1 MLDLQLCS
9 RGPANPAPARFA
21 PLFAAV
27 LHVAVFHAAAACQDG
42 ALQNLPAS
50 QVRDSTGIRIV
61 ENARPADD
69 SRLPW
74 RIGREPSVSIGE
86 VTGEEAY
93 MLHRV
98 DDAVMLPDG
107 RIVVANTGTSEIRVF
122 DASGMH
128 QATWGR
134 EGGGPGEFTALAGV
148 APWPGDSIVAWD
160 TRTDAIAVFDSVGA
174 LGRSFVLEAEG
185 RPAEPRMPMNDGTIL
200 GRIVDAG
207 SGPGYRRE
215 QITHEVRDSD
225 GRMLVSLGEHA
236 GRESFIN
243 MDGRMAV
250 FGLLPFS
257 RSLHEALWGEMVILA
272 PDDHYE
278 IRAYDRTTGRLARIV
293 RRDYANR
300 APTREEVDRA
310 IDDALE
316 RTNLSGDR
324 LEWTREGYKDMPL
337 VEGFPAFRSLLVDVL
352 DHLWVREATLPGMDR
367 PAPLWTVFNAEGRV
381 LGFIE
386 TPEGLTVL
394 EIGADYILGQ
404 AADDLGVESV
414 QVWPLER

>member
-1 MLDLQLCS
+1 MPCKNLRS
-9 RGPANPAPARFA
+9 ARAPASAPACFA
-21 PLFAAV
+21 PLFAV
-27 LHVAVFHAAAACQDG
+27 VFHLTFDG
-42 ALQNLPAS
+42 TASALQDLPAS
-50 QVRDSTGIRIV
+50 EVRDSAGIRIV

-74 RIGREPSVSIGE
+74 RIGPEPSLSIGE

-93 MLHRV
+93 LLHGA
-98 DDAVMLPDG
+98 DDAVVLPDG
-107 RIVVANTGTSEIRVF
+107 RIVVANTGTGEIRVF
-122 DASGMH
+122 DGAGVH

-134 EGGGPGEFTALAGV
+134 AGGGPGEFTALAGV
-148 APWPGDSIVAWD
+148 AMWPGDSIAAWD
-160 TRTDAIAVFDSVGA
+160 SRAHTIAVFDWEGV

-185 RPAEPRMPMNDGTIL
+185 RPAEPRMPMRDGTVL

-207 SGPGYRRE
+207 GGPGYRRE
-215 QITHEVRDSD
+215 KMTQEVRDAD
-225 GRMLVSLGEHA
+225 GRMLVSLGEHP

-243 MDGRMAV
+243 MEGRMAV
-250 FGLLPFS
+250 FGQLPFS
-257 RSLHEALWGEMVILA
+257 RSLHEAPWGDMVVLA

-278 IRAYDRTTGRLARIV
+278 IRVHDRSTGELARIV
-293 RRDYANR
+293 RRDYTNR

-316 RTNLSGDR
+316 RTNLSGDQ
-324 LEWTREGYKDMPL
+324 LEWTREGYKGMPL
-337 VEGFPAFRSLLVDVL
+337 VESFPAFRALLVDAL

-367 PAPLWTVFNAEGRV
+367 PAPLWTVFNPEGRV

-386 TPEGLTVL
+386 TPERLTVL

-404 AADDLGVESV
+404 TEDDLGVESV
-414 QVWPLER
+414 QVWALER